1 MTASLEFQR
10 DSMTPPK
17 RERTESKLLATK
29 VGSTFSD
36 EEVFAEGTKWSPR
49 TFFYKNATES
59 TRAGRP
65 LAASIYY
72 HKNGRGIISVFS
84 NFWGGRARV
93 VQVDKAGN
101 LSFAKSKV
109 KSADSTR
116 VQNAVDKGKRLADAS
131 EVLANTAFIEANRG
145 ELIVFGSK
153 NATALTL
160 ARVRYPRIA
169 PKCQTD
175 PDAWSG
181 SHMKGFTALQ
191 ASYCASESMYTI
203 KVFGMLAVTVPST
216 VCSCVALKDS
226 HLFSQKPIPIPGLVH
241 VAVMMTS

>member
-1 MTASLEFQR
+1 MSAS
-10 DSMTPPK
+10 PK
-17 RERTESKLLATK
+17 QRTESKVSATK

-36 EEVFAEGTKWSPR
+36 EEVFAKGTKWSQR

-59 TRAGRP
+59 IRAAKP

-84 NFWGGRARV
+84 NFWSGRARV

-109 KSADSTR
+109 KSTDSTK
-116 VQNAVDKGKRLADAS
+116 VENAVDKDKRLADAS

-153 NATALTL
+153 NATALTGGKE
-160 ARVRYPRIA
+160 IE
-169 PKCQTD
+169 
-175 PDAWSG
+175 
-181 SHMKGFTALQ
+181 KG
-191 ASYCASESMYTI
+191 YY
-203 KVFGMLAVTVPST
+203 
-216 VCSCVALKDS
+216 
-226 HLFSQKPIPIPGLVH
+226 LVH
-241 VAVMMTS
+241 GSVTKRQTKNPAETLAEQLTEKRKEVADLERKLEEAIKAQKERSPNKE